1 LVGVTAVRTF
11 ATEMTDP
18 GVLKTSSVKMITAW
32 LFSGCILIF
41 CMVVIG
47 GITRLTGSGLSIT
60 EWNVVM
66 GAIPPLN
73 DQQWNEAFEK
83 YQQIPQF
90 QKLNY
95 HFTLDD
101 FKKIFFWEYLHRL
114 VGRMIGLVFIIP
126 FLIFYFKRMLDKNL
140 VRKALLL
147 FALGALQGFLGW
159 FMVKSGLTEKTS
171 VSHIRLAIHLVA
183 AFLTFGFTFWYALDL
198 VYRDEKPFVQEKLTT
213 LVRGLFALVLL
224 QIIYG
229 AFTAGLHAGRIANT
243 FPTMDGQWIP
253 GGLYALSPGY
263 LNFFDNLITVQF
275 IHRCLAMLVVIA
287 SFLVYFTA
295 NNQNPGNSQRR
306 GITFLIITIGLQFL
320 LGVATLLSKVNIPLA
335 VMHQA
340 GAFFVFASSVFL
352 MHRIRR
358 SPDSYRD

>member
-1 LVGVTAVRTF
+1 M
-11 ATEMTDP
+11 TE
-18 GVLKTSSVKMITAW
+18 KSSRPVILW
-32 LFSGCILIF
+32 LLSGCLLIF

-66 GAIPPLN
+66 GAVPPLN
-73 DQQWNEAFEK
+73 EQQWNEAFEK

-114 VGRMIGLVFIIP
+114 IGRLIGLVFLVP
-126 FLIFYFKRMLDKNL
+126 FLIFYFKGMLSKSMI
-140 VRKALLL
+140 RKALLL

-159 FMVKSGLTEKTS
+159 FMVKSGLTERTS

-183 AFLTFGFTFWYALDL
+183 AFATFGFTFWVALDL
-198 VYRDEKPFVQEKLTT
+198 IYRNEQPFAHEKIHS
-213 LVRGLFALVLL
+213 LVKGLFAVVLL
-224 QIIYG
+224 QIIFG

-253 GGLYALSPGY
+253 DGLTALSPAW
-263 LNFFDNLITVQF
+263 LNFFDNLLTVQF
-275 IHRCLAMLVVIA
+275 IHRCLAYVVVTLVLVLYYQVRKQKTNRSQQQGIMFLLVII
-287 SFLVYFTA
+287 LV
-295 NNQNPGNSQRR
+295 
-306 GITFLIITIGLQFL
+306 QFL
-320 LGVATLLSKVNIPLA
+320 LGVFTLLSKVNVSLA
-335 VMHQA
+335 VIHQA
-340 GAFFVFASSVFL
+340 GAFFVFAASVFL
-352 MHRIRR
+352 LHRIRKKHVAL
-358 SPDSYRD
+358 